1 MAYIYDDDPY
11 DDHPAYCSTCGREV
25 EPDARFCD
33 NCGAVIDPQAAGS
46 PQYAPGIPYFD
57 QGVQGVEYMGFW
69 IRLGAAVIDTILL
82 AVVNLILRA
91 IVPNDGVELL
101 LSIAAHLGYYIV
113 MTAWRG
119 QTVGKMVVGIQVV
132 DSQGN
137 IPGIG
142 SVLLREIV
150 GKFLSGIAIGL
161 GYLWVAWDK
170 EKRGWHDHIAG
181 TYVVRKQPADRTY

>member
-1 MAYIYDDDPY
+1 MAHMCADNPSF
-11 DDHPAYCSTCGREV
+11 CTTCGREV

-33 NCGAVIDPQAAGS
+33 NCGAVIDPQGTAA
-46 PQYAPGIPYFD
+46 QYARGMPYFQ
-57 QGVQGVEYMGFW
+57 QGAQNVEYMGFW
-69 IRLGAAVIDTILL
+69 IRLAAVAIDSILL
-82 AVVNLILRA
+82 TVVNLILRA
-91 IVPNDGVELL
+91 AIDNSGVELL
-101 LSIAAHLGYYIV
+101 ISVAVNLGYAVI

-142 SVLLREIV
+142 AVLLREVV
-150 GKFLSGIAIGL
+150 GKFLSAIALGL

-170 EKRGWHDHIAG
+170 KKRGWHDHIAG
-181 TYVVRKQPADRTY
+181 TYVVRKQQGNAPH